1 MRLPS
6 STAFTR
12 RTLTL
17 LTAGALCGCGGESPN
32 APDNLPAQPVLVSP
46 VGGAQ
51 VSTDTPTF
59 TVQNARGFDQG
70 QASYTFEVTTPSGA
84 RSILSTTVPAGR
96 GTTTL
101 AVAAPLPRGVLLTWK
116 VTAKS
121 AAGEV
126 AGGPASFRLPS
137 VACQASSGPYA
148 KTVIDSRLP
157 LCERMPN
164 IYNDPSTVLGP
175 PDVAGF
181 PPNDWTG
188 FVSLGEGGHVTVD
201 METCADDVAGMDVR
215 VYQAVGSEPV
225 TLYAGGTPAGP
236 WVLLESRKICG
247 TRLPGAG
254 AAMRYC
260 DFDLASGEV
269 QEARYFKVEDGELYP
284 CATAGSASEG
294 ADIDAVEI
302 LHRKP

>member
-6 STAFTR
+6 LRPAHHLTV
-12 RTLTL
+12 TL
-17 LTAGALCGCGGESPN
+17 LAAGALCACGGHGPT

-46 VGGAQ
+46 VGGTQ
-51 VSTDTPTF
+51 VSTDTPTL

-70 QASYTFEVTTPSGA
+70 EASYTFEVTSASGV
-84 RSILSTTVPAGR
+84 RPLLSITVAAGQGTTVASL
-96 GTTTL
+96 TS
-101 AVAAPLPRGVLLTWK
+101 PLPRGMVLAWRVRARSTSGE
-116 VTAKS
+116 VTA
-121 AAGEV
+121 
-126 AGGPASFRLPS
+126 GPATFRLPAVS
-137 VACQASSGPYA
+137 CQASSNPFA
-148 KTVIDSRLP
+148 QAVIDLNLP
-157 LCERMPN
+157 FCERMPN

-181 PPNDWTG
+181 GPDAWTG
-188 FVSLGEGGHVTVD
+188 FLSLGDGGQVTVD
-201 METCADDVAGMDVR
+201 MESCAADQSGMDVR

-225 TLYAGGTPAGP
+225 TLYAGGTPSGP
-236 WVLLESRKICG
+236 WVLVESRKICG
-247 TRLPGAG
+247 TRVPGAG

-260 DFDLASGEV
+260 DFDLVSGEV

-284 CATAGSASEG
+284 CADAGTPSEG

>member
-6 STAFTR
+6 SSTFAR
-12 RTLTL
+12 RALTL
-17 LTAGALCGCGGESPN
+17 LTAGTLCGCGGGSPT

-46 VGGAQ
+46 VGGSQ
-51 VSTDTPTF
+51 VATDTPTL
-59 TVQNARGFDQG
+59 TVQNAKGFDQG
-70 QASYTFEVTTPSGA
+70 QANYTFEVTTLSGT
-84 RSILSTTVPAGR
+84 RVILSTTVAAGR
-96 GTTTL
+96 GTTALT
-101 AVAAPLPRGVLLTWK
+101 VPSPLPRGVVLSWR
-116 VTAKS
+116 VTAKGS
-121 AAGEV
+121 AGQLA
-126 AGGPASFRLPS
+126 AGPASFRVSS
-137 VACQASSGPYA
+137 VSCLASSSPYA
-148 KTVIDSRLP
+148 KALVDSRLP

-181 PPNDWTG
+181 APNDWTG
-188 FVSLGEGGHVTVD
+188 FVSLGDGGYLSLDMDSCAVD
-201 METCADDVAGMDVR
+201 EPGMDVR

-225 TLYAGGTPAGP
+225 TLYAGGTPSGP
-236 WVLLESRKICG
+236 WVLLESRKACG
-247 TRLPGAG
+247 TRVPGAG

-269 QEARYFKVEDGELYP
+269 QEARFFKVEDGELYP
-284 CATAGSASEG
+284 CADAGTTSEG